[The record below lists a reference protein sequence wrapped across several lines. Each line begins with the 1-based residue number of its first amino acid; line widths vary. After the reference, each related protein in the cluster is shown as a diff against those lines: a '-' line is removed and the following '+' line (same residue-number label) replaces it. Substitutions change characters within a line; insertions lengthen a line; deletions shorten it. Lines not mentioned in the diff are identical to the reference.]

1 MNTVPDEG
9 RCKAECQ
16 RLVRLLLAEARSRD
30 VSIRSLERK
39 VGVGDSVFAKVLS
52 GKVTLQMRHVLL
64 MCDGLGIEWG
74 EFFSQAYPMT
84 ERKADQE
91 LDQKIHRYL
100 VRVGLLAD
108 DPAAERAS
116 SADEH

>member
-1 MNTVPDEG
+1 MNNVPDEG
-9 RCKAECQ
+9 RCKAESQ

-74 EFFSQAYPMT
+74 EFFSLAYPMA
-84 ERKADQE
+84 ERKADEE

-100 VRVGLLAD
+100 IRVGLLAD
-108 DPAAERAS
+108 DAAGERES